1 MLNSL
6 KSVILHLR
14 IPFSWFLLPIFLGV
28 LCISPNFDDK
38 RLGLVFLILHF
49 LVYPAANAFNSYFD
63 KDEKSIGGL
72 KNPPPVNKGLFYT
85 ALILDLLAI
94 WLALKISI
102 WFAGCVLIYSAASRM
117 YSHPSVRLKKYPVTG
132 WLFTSFFQGYFTVC
146 AAYLGLNGYEP
157 WNLLSAK
164 VQLMGLIFTL
174 LLMAVYPL
182 TQVYQHEEDE
192 RRGDMTM
199 SRKLGIRNTF
209 VLSFIFFT
217 VTVAAFVLYLS
228 KFLFVPEIMLFLAS
242 LLPSALF
249 LIYWYRRVFVDPTYA
264 KYSWVMWFNMIAAT
278 GMNYYFFKSFLVNTH
293 VLQVF

>member
-1 MLNSL
+1 MLRSIYSIL
-6 KSVILHLR
+6 LHLR

-49 LVYPAANAFNSYFD
+49 LVYPASNAFNSYFD

-72 KNPPPVNKGLFYT
+72 KNPPPVNKGLYYM
-85 ALILDLLAI
+85 ALILDLIAF

-102 WFAGCVLIYSAASRM
+102 WFSGCIVIYSLASRI
-117 YSHPSVRLKKYPVTG
+117 YSHPVIRIKKYPVTG

-146 AAYLGLNGYEP
+146 AAYLGLNGYEL
-157 WNLLSAK
+157 WNLLNAK
-164 VQLMGLIFTL
+164 VQLMGLLFTL
-174 LLMAVYPL
+174 LLMAIYPL
-182 TQVYQHEEDE
+182 TQVYQHEEDAK
-192 RRGDMTM
+192 RGDMTI

-209 VLSFIFFT
+209 VVSFVFLI
-217 VTVAAFVLYLS
+217 VSALAFVLYLE
-228 KFLFVPEIMLFLAS
+228 KFLFIPETGMFLVSIFPA
-242 LLPSALF
+242 ALF
-249 LIYWYRRVFVDPTYA
+249 LLYWYRKVFTDESYA
-264 KYSWVMWFNMIAAT
+264 TYSWLMWFNLLAAT